1 MENADSVAII
11 ILLSVYL
18 LENMKY
24 NSRNNFII
32 CCCMNIISFVMTD
45 VEQYRSM
52 QQLNRVLQRRRT
64 KRHPEDVMQIFEQKK
79 KEVAEMVKES
89 QLRHCDDSEKVE
101 VPEKKMKLSVTFNPD
116 PQKKTIKCDSSKWDI
131 LYNWPH

>member
-1 MENADSVAII
+1 LLLDSVAII

-18 LENMKY
+18 LE
-24 NSRNNFII
+24 
-32 CCCMNIISFVMTD
+32 NIISFVMTD